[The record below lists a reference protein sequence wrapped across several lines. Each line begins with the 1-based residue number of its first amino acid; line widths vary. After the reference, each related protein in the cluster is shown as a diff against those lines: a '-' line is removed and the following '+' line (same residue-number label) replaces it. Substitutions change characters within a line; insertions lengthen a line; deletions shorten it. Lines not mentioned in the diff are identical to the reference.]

1 MIGHLG
7 IFLNNTNSFVKYKIN
22 LNNYLKLSNDFNKII
37 IVDIDNS
44 YSNNLKNDIQIE
56 NHNLNNTKLIEY
68 ILDDSL
74 NTNDDFYLIK
84 YKKIIKLIK
93 ESNVDTIYITFI
105 NDKYIYTDSINNY
118 LNYISIHNLDFT
130 SFLDSSYNTY
140 HYDLFLFTIKSN
152 QIDLLNTIIN
162 NPNLQIVKIHENFNN
177 KMPFLKIAYSYN
189 NYNLS
194 IFDNDD
200 LYKILYT
207 TNKLPVIKIDKL
219 IFFKVNYEYK
229 YTIFDKI
236 PDNFDIDIYKKSVP
250 ELCNLNDSVI
260 KQNFIN
266 QGQYLYKNYS
276 KNNNYINYVI
286 PEYLREYL
294 YKNNLLNLFD
304 VPNGFNVFKYKEK
317 NSDLNNLNETEL
329 VIHWL
334 NYGYNENRLY
344 N

>member
-1 MIGHLG
+1 MTEHLG

-44 YSNNLKNDIQIE
+44 YSHNLKNEIKMA
-56 NHNLNNTKLIEY
+56 NLNLNNTKLIEY

-84 YKKIIKLIK
+84 YKKTIKILK
-93 ESNVDTIYITFI
+93 ESNVDTKYITFI

-118 LNYISIHNLDFT
+118 LNYIENHNLDFT

-140 HYDLFLFTIKSN
+140 HYDLFLFTIEVN
-152 QIDLLNTIIN
+152 QIDILNTIMN
-162 NPNLQIVKIHENFNN
+162 DLNFQIITVHENFNN

-207 TNKLPVIKIDKL
+207 KNKLPIIKIDKL
-219 IFFKVNYEYK
+219 LFFKINYEYEYK
-229 YTIFDKI
+229 IFNEL
-236 PDNFDIDIYKKSVP
+236 PYNFDMDIYKNNIP
-250 ELCNLNDSVI
+250 ELAGLNDNVI

-276 KNNNYINYVI
+276 KDNNYMNYVL
-286 PEYLREYL
+286 PEYLRESL
-294 YKNNLLNLFD
+294 YKNNLLNFFD
-304 VPNGFNVFKYKEK
+304 VPYGFNVFKYKEK
-317 NSDLNNLNETEL
+317 NHDLNIFNETDL
-329 VIHWL
+329 IIHWL